1 MTTKREQLLKKYEKW
16 EQRTAEA
23 RAEFERSVAEERR
36 LKAEIEATPTD
47 EPGEPEIPTLDIT
60 PIEAAERRMLFRKEV
75 IDAAIKLRSGTPAP
89 PYTALG
95 VAAILDALINFIA
108 DMGGDLEELDAF
120 RRRAEPVIATGLR
133 TGVALDAEPR
143 KPRRG
148 GT

>member
-23 RAEFERSVAEERR
+23 RAEFECSVAEERR

-75 IDAAIKLRSGTPAP
+75 IDAAIKLRSG
-89 PYTALG
+89 LG

-120 RRRAEPVIATGLR
+120 RRRAETVIAKGLR
-133 TGVALDAEPR
+133 TGFALDAEPR